1 MSDLREISVIKD
13 YTTMS
18 LSSVL
23 YSSGETKVLITTSV
37 SDYLPG
43 WLVGENYGWI
53 TAEY

>member
-37 SDYLPG
+37 SD
-43 WLVGENYGWI
+43 
-53 TAEY
+53 